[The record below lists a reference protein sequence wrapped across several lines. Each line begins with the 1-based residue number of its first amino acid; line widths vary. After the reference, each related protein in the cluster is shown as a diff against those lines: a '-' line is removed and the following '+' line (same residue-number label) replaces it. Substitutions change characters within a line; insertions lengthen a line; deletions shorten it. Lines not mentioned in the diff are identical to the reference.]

1 MSIPQK
7 QRVLIVEADILI
19 RQPLADYLRE
29 CGYDVIE
36 TVNDDEAREFL
47 AKGVATV
54 DAVLADA
61 NDTGGVRF
69 GLATW
74 IRQNYPQTEVILAG
88 TLATAAERAGDL
100 CDDGLALSKPYD
112 HHIVL
117 DRIRRSIA
125 ARDRK

>member
-1 MSIPQK
+1 MSIPRK

-47 AKGVATV
+47 AKGLAVV

-61 NDTGGVRF
+61 NDGQVRF

-74 IRQNYPQTEVILAG
+74 IRQNYPRTEVILAG
-88 TLATAAERAGDL
+88 TLATAAERAADL